1 MSIRFGRIGGA
12 VAVGTLFA
20 LTTAPSLA
28 QAPQE
33 NSLLGIRLMSPFSSV
48 LRKYGQPNEIQI
60 GAPTLPAQAFP
71 ATPGAA
77 GRPGLQGGL
86 PGMRGGPGMMGGPG
100 GYRGMMPGG
109 MPPSMGPPGMMGAPG
124 MPGRMGGPGMA
135 GAPMDPEGVTGY
147 GGLPGFAGGRPA
159 GQPGAM
165 PGMPGGY
172 RGMMPGGM
180 PPGMNIPGMPPGMGP
195 GMGRPGMRGVPGN
208 PAYQGNPTAGEITW
222 WYHYPQKGLHYSFL
236 LNKEGRV
243 IQIQEYGWTGGSKT
257 RRGVGLGSSL
267 GQIIQ
272 KYGWTNNGEPTGE
285 NLSLRY
291 GGRNQVAFQ
300 LVKNKVVGI
309 TVAVVK

>member
-12 VAVGTLFA
+12 VAVGTLLA
-20 LTTAPSLA
+20 LTVTPSLA

-86 PGMRGGPGMMGGPG
+86 PGMRGGPGM
-100 GYRGMMPGG
+100 
-109 MPPSMGPPGMMGAPG
+109 
-124 MPGRMGGPGMA
+124 A
-135 GAPMDPEGVTGY
+135 GAPNDPEGVTGY

-180 PPGMNIPGMPPGMGP
+180 PPGMNIPGMPPGMG
-195 GMGRPGMRGVPGN
+195 RPGMRGGPGN
-208 PAYQGNPTAGEITW
+208 PAYQGDPTAGEITW

-243 IQIQEYGWTGGSKT
+243 IQIQEYGWKGGSKT
-257 RRGVGLGSSL
+257 RQGIGLGSTL

-272 KYGWTNNGEPTGE
+272 KYGWTNNGEPAGE
-285 NLSLRY
+285 DLTLRY
-291 GGRNQVAFQ
+291 GGRNKVAFQ

>member
-12 VAVGTLFA
+12 VAVGTLLA
-20 LTTAPSLA
+20 LTAAPSLA

-33 NSLLGIRLMSPFSSV
+33 DTLLGIRLMAPFSTV

-60 GAPTLPAQAFP
+60 GAPTTPAQAFP
-71 ATPGAA
+71 ATAGTGAA
-77 GRPGLQGGL
+77 GGPGMGIPGMPGRGGL
-86 PGMRGGPGMMGGPG
+86 PGMMGGPG
-100 GYRGMMPGG
+100 MMGVPGGYRGMPGG
-109 MPPSMGPPGMMGAPG
+109 MAPGAGRPGM
-124 MPGRMGGPGMA
+124 MGGPGMMGPDEA
-135 GAPMDPEGVTGY
+135 ADR

-159 GQPGAM
+159 AM
-165 PGMPGGY
+165 SGMPGGY

-180 PPGMNIPGMPPGMGP
+180 TPGMGAPGMPPGMG
-195 GMGRPGMRGVPGN
+195 RPGMMGQPGN
-208 PAYQGNPTAGEITW
+208 PAYQGNPTEGEITW
-222 WYHYPQKGLHYSFL
+222 WYHFPQKGLHYSFL

-257 RRGVGLGSSL
+257 RRGIGLGSTL

-272 KYGWTNNGEPTGE
+272 KYGWTTNGEPAGE
-285 NLSLRY
+285 NLLLRY
-291 GGRNQVAFQ
+291 GGRNKVAFQ